1 MRRLLIILLPVVLPA
16 LFLLRAEQATAG
28 ADLLAR
34 MQAELT
40 VHLEVEGELIL
51 EWAGQP
57 PRAMDAATG
66 VKVLEYPS
74 ALAPQMLVRV
84 RMEFAQGVVRD
95 QTLAVRAQQWCDG
108 LVTREPAERGSGVQR
123 AALDRRR
130 FNALRERDVV
140 LAGVDADLVYAR
152 AVPSGRLL
160 TWRDVAKRP
169 LVRRG
174 ETAEISAGEGP
185 FQVVLRGICM
195 EDGGKGDIVRFR
207 NPVSKK
213 EFNARVVAES
223 RAEVRF

>member
-1 MRRLLIILLPVVLPA
+1 MRRAWIIFLPA
-16 LFLLRAEQATAG
+16 ILSSLFLLRAEQAGGAAG
-28 ADLLAR
+28 LLAR

-40 VHLEVEGELIL
+40 VHLEIEGELVL
-51 EWAGQP
+51 EWAGSP
-57 PRAMDAATG
+57 PSAMSEATG

-74 ALAPQMLVRV
+74 TLAPQMLVRV
-84 RMEFAQGVVRD
+84 RMEFPQAAARD

-108 LVTREPAERGSGVQR
+108 WVTREPAERGSGVQR
-123 AALDRRR
+123 QALDRRR

-140 LAGVDADLVYAR
+140 PAGMDADLIYAR
-152 AVPSGRLL
+152 AVPAGRLL

-174 ETAEISAGEGP
+174 EMVEISAGEGP
-185 FQVVLRGICM
+185 FQVVLRGLCM
-195 EDGGKGDIVRFR
+195 EDGGRGDIVRFR